1 MRSIHGPA
9 PERDFVMCCSS
20 TAAKSPMAQFLKSQ
34 SPDELWKASLKPK
47 DPLKPD
53 DAGKASPFDPSA
65 SQPSQAAKAPG
76 IGVAL
81 DVTA

>member
-1 MRSIHGPA
+1 
-9 PERDFVMCCSS
+9 MCCSS
-20 TAAKSPMAQFLKSQ
+20 TAGQSPIAQFLKSHT
-34 SPDELWKASLKPK
+34 PDELWKAALKPS

-53 DAGKASPFDPSA
+53 DPTKA

-76 IGVAL
+76 TGLTL

>member
-1 MRSIHGPA
+1 
-9 PERDFVMCCSS
+9 MCCSS

-53 DAGKASPFDPSA
+53 DPAKALNPLDATKA
-65 SQPSQAAKAPG
+65 SQPSQGPKSPG
-76 IGVAL
+76 TGLLI
-81 DVTA
+81 DTTA

>member
-1 MRSIHGPA
+1 
-9 PERDFVMCCSS
+9 MCCSS
-20 TAAKSPMAQFLKSQ
+20 AAAKSPMTQFLKSQ

-53 DAGKASPFDPSA
+53 DPAKPESPFDPA
-65 SQPSQAAKAPG
+65 KTTQAAKTPG
-76 IGVAL
+76 TGLTL

>member
-9 PERDFVMCCSS
+9 PERDFVMYCSS
-20 TAAKSPMAQFLKSQ
+20 TAAKAPMAQFLKSQ

-53 DAGKASPFDPSA
+53 NPANA
-65 SQPSQAAKAPG
+65 SQPLQAAKAHG
-76 IGVAL
+76 TGLTL